1 MADFNVN
8 HITSKDGKSGTS
20 FVGVTTMSSTGSMRI
35 PSGPTEQRG
44 GRGRGVFGGGNPSN
58 NVLNYITIA
67 STGNASDFGDIST
80 SRNTAA
86 VSDATRGVFAGGSPD
101 TDLMDYITISS
112 SGGASDFG
120 TLGTGRSEMG
130 SCASNTRG
138 IYGGGSDSGQFNIID
153 YITIASTGNSSDFGD
168 MLSAASN
175 GRGGMSNGIRGI
187 FCGFQPAPADDPIS
201 YITIATKGDAKDFG
215 DQTIS
220 KYNTFSLSNSTRGCT
235 AAGVTDPAWNSWT
248 NVIDYVT
255 ISTLGN
261 ATNFGDVVTARR
273 SLGGCS
279 SSTRGVWAGGY
290 DQPASH
296 NIIEYVTIA
305 STGNTADF
313 GDLTTTRESFGG
325 CSDVHGGL
333 QE

>member
-1 MADFNVN
+1 
-8 HITSKDGKSGTS
+8 
-20 FVGVTTMSSTGSMRI
+20 
-35 PSGPTEQRG
+35 
-44 GRGRGVFGGGNPSN
+44 
-58 NVLNYITIA
+58 
-67 STGNASDFGDIST
+67 TGNASDFGDLST
-80 SRNTAA
+80 ARNTAA
-86 VSDATRGVFAGGSPD
+86 VSDTTRGVFAGGSPD
-101 TDLMDYITISS
+101 RDLMDYITISS

-120 TLGTGRSEMG
+120 TLGTGRQEMG

-138 IYGGGSDSGQFNIID
+138 IYGGGSHSGQSNIID
-153 YITIASTGNSSDFGD
+153 FITIASTGNSSDFGD
-168 MLSAASN
+168 MLFAASN

-235 AAGVTDPAWNSWT
+235 AGGVTDPAWNSWT

-255 ISTLGN
+255 IATLGN

-290 DQPASH
+290 DQPA
-296 NIIEYVTIA
+296 
-305 STGNTADF
+305 
-313 GDLTTTRESFGG
+313 
-325 CSDVHGGL
+325 
-333 QE
+333 